1 MRDTPDGL
9 NVKDGRLTPSSS
21 PSGEGSRMRD
31 TPDVKCKKRGE
42 KGAKKC
48 MFSLFGLCL
57 NVIVVDLKNYY
68 NILDKGLLI

>member
-1 MRDTPDGL
+1 
-9 NVKDGRLTPSSS
+9 
-21 PSGEGSRMRD
+21 MRD